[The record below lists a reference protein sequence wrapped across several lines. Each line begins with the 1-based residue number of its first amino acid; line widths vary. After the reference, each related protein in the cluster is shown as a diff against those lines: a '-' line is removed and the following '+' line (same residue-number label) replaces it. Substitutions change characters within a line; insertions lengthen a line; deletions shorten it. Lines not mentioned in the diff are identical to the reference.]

1 MFDIGIYQI
10 VHTQNIIRI
19 LNEQTGNMF
28 GCNKKNL
35 ASYTKN
41 WLKKKQVSNKKER
54 EGQVKSIHEKH

>member
-35 ASYTKN
+35 ASYTKK
-41 WLKKKQVSNKKER
+41 LVKKKNKYLTRKKE
-54 EGQVKSIHEKH
+54 KDK